1 MHANFSSLT
10 TRRGAASP
18 APGPAAVLLDH
29 RVGYGD
35 HVGWN
40 IEADGLGGPEIDDEK
55 VFDRQFDRQV
65 ARLGTAQDAVRQA
78 TDANFL
84 FHKLATYYHGWR
96 QRRHVEQFGVEQ
108 LRVLTVTTSEKRIE
122 TMLDAQ
128 REVTNGKGSDLFL
141 FIDEAKLESTDP
153 LEAEWVTG
161 KGNRVRLTD

>member
-1 MHANFSSLT
+1 MAL
-10 TRRGAASP
+10 
-18 APGPAAVLLDH
+18 AVLRLMTK
-29 RVGYGD
+29 RYLTGSSTGRSL
-35 HVGWN
+35 
-40 IEADGLGGPEIDDEK
+40 GLVPRKMRSGK
-55 VFDRQFDRQV
+55 RRMRTFY
-65 ARLGTAQDAVRQA
+65 
-78 TDANFL
+78 

-141 FIDEAKLESTDP
+141 FIDEAKLEFTDP